1 MILTKDFW
9 KDTGVRAVKT
19 FAQALIGFLGVGA
32 IGIFDADWVSAI
44 SVSLMAAL
52 LAVLTAIANSEIQ
65 SRTIKG
71 EVVEYK
77 DGE

>member
-9 KDTGVRAVKT
+9 KDTGVRAIKT

-32 IGIFDADWVSAI
+32 IGIFDADWFSAI

>member
-32 IGIFDADWVSAI
+32 IGIFDADWAAAI

-71 EVVEYK
+71 EVVE
-77 DGE
+77 

>member
-19 FAQALIGFLGVGA
+19 FAQALIGFLGVGS
-32 IGIFDADWVSAI
+32 IGIFDADWFAAI
-44 SVSLMAAL
+44 SVSLMAAV

-71 EVVEYK
+71 EVVEDK